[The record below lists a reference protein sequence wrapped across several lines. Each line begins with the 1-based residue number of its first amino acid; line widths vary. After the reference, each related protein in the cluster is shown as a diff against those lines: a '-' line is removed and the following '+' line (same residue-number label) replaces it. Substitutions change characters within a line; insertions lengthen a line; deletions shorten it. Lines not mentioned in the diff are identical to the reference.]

1 MRTFLSTR
9 QRAPSSTIGFMLVS
23 QKAKRH
29 KDVPDLQAE
38 RDHPKAFTRTKA
50 KSQLLTFCRQLLGS
64 DKNSSVNQNL
74 SLPPCPVGRASPPF
88 GRALLPGP
96 SHPEGSEHH
105 LLAPSEPPRAGH
117 LARTNSSSLLN
128 STVFKVIFSY
138 RPSLPI
144 FPQSTVL

>member
-1 MRTFLSTR
+1 
-9 QRAPSSTIGFMLVS
+9 MLVS

-74 SLPPCPVGRASPPF
+74 SLPPAQWAGP
-88 GRALLPGP
+88 ALPLGEHCCQGLPTQKEANTT
-96 SHPEGSEHH
+96 SLH
-105 LLAPSEPPRAGH
+105 LQ
-117 LARTNSSSLLN
+117 
-128 STVFKVIFSY
+128 
-138 RPSLPI
+138 SLPELGI
-144 FPQSTVL
+144 